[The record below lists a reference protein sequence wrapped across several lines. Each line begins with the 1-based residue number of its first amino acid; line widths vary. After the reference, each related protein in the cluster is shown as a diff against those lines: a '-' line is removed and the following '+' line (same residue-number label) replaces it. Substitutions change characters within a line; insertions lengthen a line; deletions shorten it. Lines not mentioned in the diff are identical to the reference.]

1 MDFLKGKKWI
11 LQFQA
16 NNDLS
21 VYNMKERNGRNF
33 LTRNRRLCKLIF
45 SKPTVERFSFLEF
58 PMEAYLTQ
66 GCWVV
71 SGHLMG
77 YN

>member
-21 VYNMKERNGRNF
+21 MYNMKEIEG
-33 LTRNRRLCKLIF
+33 IF
-45 SKPTVERFSFLEF
+45 W
-58 PMEAYLTQ
+58 Q
-66 GCWVV
+66 GADISV
-71 SGHLMG
+71 
-77 YN
+77 N